1 MNDTIGA
8 VSTALLNSA
17 IGIIRI
23 SGPGVLHTSSSLLYK
38 NEKKLESEYLR
49 TNVRKALTCDFGNPH
64 LDRIV
69 YIYYAG
75 PNSYTGEDM
84 AEFSFHGNVILMK
97 KALTMIF
104 ETGVRPAERGEFTKR
119 AFLSGKLDIT
129 SAEAVHRVITARS
142 GYELEMAQKNLFGE
156 THRLV
161 SRLRSDIIGLKAEC
175 EAEIDFSTEDLTFES
190 LEERKKRMQYEIYLS
205 EKTLKNSERAESVFD
220 KRKIVIFG
228 EPNAGKSSL
237 LNLLL
242 GRDRAIVS
250 PVPGTTRDFL
260 SEDIDLGGIPL
271 RLVDTAGIRDTEDQI
286 EKAGIEKSRREFD
299 SADIRIAVFDTSVPF
314 NEKEIQK
321 NYKNMHEG
329 TVFVLNKSDIMHSD
343 WKTDRLKSVLGITD
357 SAFISVSCTARTGI
371 NELLH
376 EINERMHERKTDSD
390 FVFLEDRNRYYFR
403 MISES
408 VKTALELFDAGAPS
422 EIYVQDIDKA
432 LSAIGKIQGKAD
444 TEEILGRIFSKFC
457 VGK

>member
-23 SGPGVLHTSSSLLYK
+23 SGPGVLHTSSSLLHK
-38 NEKKLESEYLR
+38 NGKKLETDYL
-49 TNVRKALTCDFGNPH
+49 KANARRALKCDFGNPH
-64 LDRIV
+64 LDQIV
-69 YIYYAG
+69 FVYYAD

-84 AEFSFHGNVILMK
+84 AEFFFHGNVILMK
-97 KALTMIF
+97 KALSMIF
-104 ETGVRPAERGEFTKR
+104 DSGVRPAERGEFTKR
-119 AFLSGKLDIT
+119 AYLSGKLDIT
-129 SAEAVHRVITARS
+129 CAEAVHRVITARS
-142 GYELEMAQKNLFGE
+142 GYELELAQKNLFGE

-190 LEERKKRMQYEIYLS
+190 LEERKKRMQDVISLCD
-205 EKTLKNSERAESVFD
+205 KTLRNSERAESVFE

-242 GRDRAIVS
+242 GKERAIVS
-250 PVPGTTRDFL
+250 PIPGTTRDFL
-260 SEDIDLGGIPL
+260 SEDMDLRGIPL

-286 EKAGIEKSRREFD
+286 EKAGIEKSRKEFD
-299 SADIRIAVFDTSVPF
+299 SADIRVAVFDTSVPF

-321 NYKNMHEG
+321 NYNKMHEG
-329 TVFVLNKSDIMHSD
+329 TVFVLNKSDIMHKS
-343 WKTDRLKSVLGITD
+343 WNADRLKSALGIAE
-357 SAFISVSCTARTGI
+357 SAFISVSCTQRTGI
-371 NELLH
+371 EELLE
-376 EINERMHERKTDSD
+376 EIHERMHERKMDPD
-390 FVFLEDRNRYYFR
+390 FVFLEDRNRFFFR

-408 VKTALELFDAGAPS
+408 VKTALELFNTGAPS
-422 EIYVQDIDKA
+422 EIYVQDINRA